1 MTQYYV
7 DLNKAKSIID
17 NAPTI
22 KTIRYN
28 IKSYGVLVELF
39 DFGYPMWGKTIC
51 PEGTNIKGRFF
62 FNGVRVEL
70 YSSPSLE
77 NGRYSW
83 FPKNITRKLWNE
95 KLLENGFDIYGG
107 VNARS

>member
-28 IKSYGVLVELF
+28 IESYG
-39 DFGYPMWGKTIC
+39 M
-51 PEGTNIKGRFF
+51 
-62 FNGVRVEL
+62 
-70 YSSPSLE
+70 
-77 NGRYSW
+77 
-83 FPKNITRKLWNE
+83 KN
-95 KLLENGFDIYGG
+95 Y
-107 VNARS
+107 